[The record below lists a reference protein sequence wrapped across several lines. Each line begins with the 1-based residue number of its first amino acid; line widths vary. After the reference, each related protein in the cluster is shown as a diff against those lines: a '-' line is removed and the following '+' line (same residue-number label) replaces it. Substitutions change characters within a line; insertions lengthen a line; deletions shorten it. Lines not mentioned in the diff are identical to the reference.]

1 MASQQRELPTAVAP
15 IPRSSPR
22 RSEWNSA
29 THSINNAFTHLDL
42 LMADCVLNLARF
54 FLLSLSRRFQLSPN
68 SFHSHLSQT
77 PLHLSWFS
85 LFKAP
90 LLRAGEW
97 HLWYCEV
104 TGQTAQDRVMWLNP
118 TAWPSAVHWYI
129 PKSEHLG
136 YSIID
141 LLVNLGDRKWQRF
154 CVCLWV
160 CVCVCMG
167 GVRLEN
173 MLQWWAKSGY

>member
-68 SFHSHLSQT
+68 SFTASLSNTSPPVLILSLQGSSAACGRVTSVILWSNRADSTRSSHVTKPYSMT
-77 PLHLSWFS
+77 FGCPLIYSKVWTSW
-85 LFKAP
+85 
-90 LLRAGEW
+90 LLYYW
-97 HLWYCEV
+97 S
-104 TGQTAQDRVMWLNP
+104 TGQSWR
-118 TAWPSAVHWYI
+118 
-129 PKSEHLG
+129 
-136 YSIID
+136 
-141 LLVNLGDRKWQRF
+141 
-154 CVCLWV
+154 
-160 CVCVCMG
+160 
-167 GVRLEN
+167 
-173 MLQWWAKSGY
+173 